1 MIEKHIC
8 CADLVGKTIDIHS
21 HAGIQIREAAQI
33 SFPYCASVEDLA
45 YRQRANGVDASVVFP
60 TGPDLFFDLQLLIE
74 TGRKEP
80 AASPIS
86 RAPYERENRLLLT
99 DVFNFCPEHSGR
111 FLPFISVDPGRLV
124 DEQIAILRELEA
136 EFPIYGVKIA
146 PVSTQTRVTALLGEG
161 SVLRVLRRAGT
172 GPSCS
177 TWPSPRARNTPRPPT
192 RWRSSNATPSC
203 ATVLAHGIGFHRE
216 LLERADSLPNVWVDT
231 FRLKIQVELAYH
243 DSPLMAL
250 PPGALRVRLR
260 GSSQGDAGAGRAF
273 PRDDHLGHRFT
284 LPQLHHAAAARGRGL
299 REFRLKGTYE
309 GRRWPRW
316 DALTPDQRAQNN
328 ANAWRSLFGGNSSAV
343 AEHPERS
350 GGAVPAT

>member
-1 MIEKHIC
+1 MRSIFRH
-8 CADLVGKTIDIHS
+8 ADLVGKTIDIHS

-33 SFPYCASVEDLA
+33 SFPYCSSVEDLA
-45 YRQRANGVDASVVFP
+45 YRQKANGVDVSVVFP

-124 DEQIAILRELEA
+124 AEQIAILRELEE

-146 PVSTQTRVTALLGEG
+146 PVSTQTRVTALLDEGEAFFEFFAARDWP
-161 SVLRVLRRAGT
+161 VLFHVAVSQGEAYSQAADTLDVIERHPELRY
-172 GPSCS
+172 C
-177 TWPSPRARNTPRPPT
+177 
-192 RWRSSNATPSC
+192 
-203 ATVLAHGIGFHRE
+203 LAHCIGFHRE

-231 FRLKIQVELAYH
+231 SALKIQVELAYQ

-250 PPGALRVRLR
+250 PPDRFACDFSNHVKVMRALVERFPGTIIWGTDSPYHSYITRRL
-260 GSSQGDAGAGRAF
+260 QGEGVYA
-273 PRDDHLGHRFT
+273 
-284 LPQLHHAAAARGRGL
+284 
-299 REFRLKGTYE
+299 EFRLKGTYE
-309 GRRWPRW
+309 QEVA
-316 DALTPDQRAQNN
+316 ALAAPHAAQQAQNN
-328 ANAWRSLFGGNSSAV
+328 TNALAFLFG
-343 AEHPERS
+343 E
-350 GGAVPAT
+350 